1 MAELDVGWTALPR
14 STNAVLKHA
23 ESFLN
28 IGDEEMRPIEAEPAL
43 IGRYPLQR

>member
-1 MAELDVGWTALPR
+1 
-14 STNAVLKHA
+14 VLKHA

-43 IGRYPLQR
+43 IGRHSSPTMILPAMPDNVPLTA